1 MLYGASLYSPQCIAP
16 NAALGETL
24 VAQIVGEEADEK
36 RYRQN

>member
-24 VAQIVGEEADEK
+24 VAQIGEEADEK